1 MSRPGYW
8 KLSTGEEIPYAE
20 MRTPHLRNS
29 MRMMARKHIE
39 NAPEDGEQTILA
51 LSRARKA
58 AYYLNKLVDLA
69 DEAERR
75 GGILPPGDMTEDALV
90 TLVSGWPTAR
100 DTEAPANIATDNR
113 TQPYAAIQNISL
125 RRIGPRATE
134 AIAKQP
140 PKRIGIYLNVIREV
154 ELLIGLPV
162 HGLED
167 ANEQPY
173 RRIEMDL

>member
-75 GGILPPGDMTEDALV
+75 GGILPAGDMTEDELV

-100 DTEAPANIATDNR
+100 DTEAPANTV
-113 TQPYAAIQNISL
+113 TAIRPPLHYVSIPL
-125 RRIGPRATE
+125 RPTSSGPRATE